1 MSENSSNESTFL
13 KLKNASSTGSH
24 NQQPMGDAS
33 LYQDQG
39 MDNGGDP
46 NAMSGGQMDD
56 AQMGGDPNAMNDDP
70 NAMGGGPMDGGPM
83 GDEPMGDEPMGD
95 EPMSDEPMDGE
106 GFDENP
112 DSSEDEKVNYGTSIF
127 KGLSPQNQDAA
138 IAYMQSMEDT
148 DGNGDE
154 DSSQEGAEDEGI
166 PQDGQGDEEQGQPL
180 MEVILT
186 KKQVKKL
193 SETLMQ
199 TDTKNNERDNRK
211 PLNDKQ
217 SKGSPKSPFNSPFA

>member
-13 KLKNASSTGSH
+13 KLKNASSSGSQ
-24 NQQPMGDAS
+24 NQPPMGDAS
-33 LYQDQG
+33 LFQDQG
-39 MDNGGDP
+39 MDTGGDP
-46 NAMSGGQMDD
+46 NAMGGEPMDD
-56 AQMGGDPNAMNDDP
+56 AQMGGDPNAMNDEP
-70 NAMGGGPMDGGPM
+70 NAMGGEPMDGGPM
-83 GDEPMGDEPMGD
+83 GDEPMGDEPMG
-95 EPMSDEPMDGE
+95 DEPMDGE

-154 DSSQEGAEDEGI
+154 GGSQEGAEDEGI

-217 SKGSPKSPFNSPFA
+217 SKGSTKSPFNSPKFD